1 MPVSQQDSAVDF
13 LELVDELRGPADVQL
28 AVSLV
33 HRALLPHLPDP
44 QLRLSPH
51 VHHAASACLSLPQV
65 WFAHGCL
72 VYPEGIRLCL

>member
-13 LELVDELRGPADVQL
+13 FELVDELRGPADVQL
-28 AVSLV
+28 AVSFV
-33 HRALLPHLPDP
+33 HSALLSHLPDP
-44 QLRLSPH
+44 QLRLAPH

-65 WFAHGCL
+65 WLAHGL

>member
-1 MPVSQQDSAVDF
+1 VPVIQQDSAVDF
-13 LELVDELRGPADVQL
+13 LELVHELRGAPDVQL

-33 HRALLPHLPDP
+33 HRALLLHLPDP

-51 VHHAASACLSLPQV
+51 VHHAAPACLSLPQV
-65 WFAHGCL
+65 WFAHGL

>member
-13 LELVDELRGPADVQL
+13 LELVDELRGAPDVQL
-28 AVSLV
+28 AVSFV
-33 HRALLPHLPDP
+33 HRALLLHLPDP
-44 QLRLSPH
+44 QLRLAPH
-51 VHHAASACLSLPQV
+51 VHHAAPACLSLPQV